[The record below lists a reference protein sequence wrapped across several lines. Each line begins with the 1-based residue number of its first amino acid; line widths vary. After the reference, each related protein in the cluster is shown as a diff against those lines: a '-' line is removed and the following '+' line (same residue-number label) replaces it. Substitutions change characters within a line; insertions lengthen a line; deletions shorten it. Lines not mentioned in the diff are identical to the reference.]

1 MIQKNLRDHERNK
14 QETLA
19 EQEEG
24 HVTLMVEHDQNE
36 EEHAKYQVATAITTD
51 VPPSQHANYYPHHP
65 QQTPTPPPHYPPM
78 GATPTPPIQQQQQ
91 YPQYSNETVT
101 PAMPMPT
108 THHY

>member
-24 HVTLMVEHDQNE
+24 YATVMVENDQNE
-36 EEHAKYQVATAITTD
+36 EEHAKYQVATATTTD
-51 VPPSQHANYYPHHP
+51 VPPSEHINYYPHHP
-65 QQTPTPPPHYPPM
+65 QQTPTPP
-78 GATPTPPIQQQQQ
+78 TPPTQQQQQQQ

-101 PAMPMPT
+101 PGMPMPT
-108 THHY
+108 TQHY